1 MKTLHRLL
9 YLLSAALLL
18 ATGLIAPLGAAD
30 ILKRRVLVLPFD
42 NIQKNKDYAW
52 MSDSIAENLKTE
64 LLKTG
69 RFEVLDVTLLR
80 KIDPQMQFANLNAQ
94 TATLLASRLNCEV
107 AIVGRFTA
115 ANKEGK
121 PVVFFEAD
129 GVDALESKS
138 VVVKKEDAPI
148 NAEIFDTVGRLA
160 VSISEELNRKL
171 EPLDASDFKRDNKL
185 ELLIYRLEHPPVG
198 FLDALRIKNLVLR
211 PAFDIDRFEY
221 DVHLSYEQVAENPAL
236 EFEYDY
242 WGKRRTPLI
251 TGTGM
256 SCEKMACKPTSEN
269 PVLAIA
275 DENKPD
281 AQKYAVRFHLPDARG
296 PIIARWWV
304 TAGYPYMTS
313 LSANPAALDQGSTL
327 PLDSLRGVAQLEL
340 GLLPGR
346 WQKIPYDIRWAVAA
360 QSFYGRGDFPQFDK
374 NNPATLSIHLFS
386 VGGGF
391 RFDRVFAF
399 GKRYSFAPFWGIYA
413 QYQKYFREWNASVLN
428 TMAMQSEIG
437 LNQYYRSAPKSP
449 WYYTLTLA
457 AGTFFYEGQSLSYA
471 RIAVG
476 VEYVIK

>member
-1 MKTLHRLL
+1 M
-9 YLLSAALLL
+9 AAG
-18 ATGLIAPLGAAD
+18 AFAPLGAANV
-30 ILKRRVLVLPFD
+30 LKRRVLVLPFD

-80 KIDPQMQFANLNAQ
+80 KIDPTMQFANLDVQ
-94 TATLLASRLNCEV
+94 KATRMAGRLNCEV
-107 AIVGRFTA
+107 AIIGRFKVATK
-115 ANKEGK
+115 NGE
-121 PVVFFEAD
+121 PVVNFEAE
-129 GVDALESKS
+129 GVDALEAKS
-138 VVVKKEDAPI
+138 VVVKNEDAAGG
-148 NAEIFDTVGRLA
+148 AEMFDTVSQLA
-160 VSISEELNRKL
+160 VTISDRLSQKL
-171 EPLDASDFKRDNKL
+171 EPLDASEFKRDNKL

-221 DVHLSYEQVAENPAL
+221 DVHLSYEQVAENPTL

-242 WGKRRTPLI
+242 WGKRRTPVI
-251 TGTGM
+251 TGTGVA
-256 SCEKMACKPTSEN
+256 CDKTACKPASEN
-269 PVLAIA
+269 PVLTVA

-281 AQKYAVRFHLPDARG
+281 AQKYVVRFHLPDARG
-296 PIIARWWV
+296 PIIARWWA

-313 LSANPAALDQGSTL
+313 LSANPAALDQSSTL

-346 WQKIPYDIRWAVAA
+346 WQKIPYGIRWAVAA

-391 RFDRVFAF
+391 RFDRVFSLN
-399 GKRYSFAPFWGIYA
+399 KRYSFAPFFGIYS
-413 QYQKYFREWNASVLN
+413 QYQKYFREWNTSVLN
-428 TMAMQSEIG
+428 TVAMQGEIG

-449 WYYTLTLA
+449 WHYTLTLA

-476 VEYVIK
+476 VEYVIR